1 MKVASDRLERSIR
14 EKDDA
19 AKLLEDGVAS
29 NRAKLLALQAAAQSG
44 TANAAV
50 VGHEWT
56 AFLQSPAFTI
66 RFLDA
71 RDNKRFL
78 KWVFTHLH
86 HKEVISK

>member
-29 NRAKLLALQAAAQSG
+29 DRAKLLALQAAAQSG
-44 TANAAV
+44 TTDAAG
-50 VGHEWT
+50 VGHEQT
-56 AFLQSPAFTI
+56 VFVQGPTFTI

-71 RDNKRFL
+71 WENKCFL
-78 KWVFTHLH
+78 MDFLTLA
-86 HKEVISK
+86 S